1 MYKLYKYLFGWDY
14 IHWSNSA
21 DQGVARVHKT
31 LDGTVWYWRY
41 RITSI
46 VDEIKSPNE
55 VIWLTCS
62 SSKYFPS

>member
-21 DQGVARVHKT
+21 DQGIARVHKT
-31 LDGTVWYWRY
+31 LDGNVWYWRY
-41 RITSI
+41 KITSI

-62 SSKYFPS
+62 SLKYFPS